1 MGHPQAAQPESVSLN
16 GILIGL
22 LKFDEATFDSGL
34 GDDRLTI
41 ASTSFRTVR
50 SSTAARGRTRSTCA
64 AACTT
69 TAAGP
74 GCSCRILSR
83 TTSVGGTGIF
93 NAYAQKVLPSAW
105 VQINTGGRINLAGD
119 GSVMKSTNFVMAD
132 GSVMDI
138 RNGTLIV
145 DGTSNTVLLNLQTL
159 TQLVG
164 NGRNARTGGRS
175 WCSTRT

>member
-1 MGHPQAAQPESVSLN
+1 M
-16 GILIGL
+16 
-22 LKFDEATFDSGL
+22 
-34 GDDRLTI
+34 
-41 ASTSFRTVR
+41 
-50 SSTAARGRTRSTCA
+50 
-64 AACTT
+64 
-69 TAAGP
+69 
-74 GCSCRILSR
+74 
-83 TTSVGGTGIF
+83 
-93 NAYAQKVLPSAW
+93 
-105 VQINTGGRINLAGD
+105 QINTGGRINLAGD